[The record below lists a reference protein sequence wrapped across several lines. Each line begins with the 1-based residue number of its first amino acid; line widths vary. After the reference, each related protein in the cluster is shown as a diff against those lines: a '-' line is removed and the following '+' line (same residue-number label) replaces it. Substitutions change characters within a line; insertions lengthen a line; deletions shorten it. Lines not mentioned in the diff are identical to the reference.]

1 MGASPSKP
9 GGGEHVQGTP
19 VKIPPGEAV
28 AESIST
34 AFPSFANTWT
44 VALAVLIAD
53 RPAAAGITA
62 TAAVLPFKNDNKYVK
77 HGSVSI
83 KARRRRTRLRYSC
96 KNTAGGGGGR
106 VNFDGLPFFRQNL
119 DRGLGSFDSRLAGR
133 SGI

>member
-1 MGASPSKP
+1 
-9 GGGEHVQGTP
+9 
-19 VKIPPGEAV
+19 
-28 AESIST
+28 
-34 AFPSFANTWT
+34 
-44 VALAVLIAD
+44 VALAFLIAD

-62 TAAVLPFKNDNKYVK
+62 AAAVLPFKNDNKYVK

-83 KARRRRTRLRYSC
+83 KARRRRTRLKYSC

>member
-1 MGASPSKP
+1 M
-9 GGGEHVQGTP
+9 
-19 VKIPPGEAV
+19 

-96 KNTAGGGGGR
+96 KNTARGDGGR
-106 VNFDGLPFFRQNL
+106 VNFDGLPYFARTWTVAL
-119 DRGLGSFDSRLAGR
+119 AVLIAGR
-133 SGI
+133 PQRKIQPPRRSSHESTDMHDLYACLHNRIPS